1 MLALDRPLGVVADL
15 ALFGDHA
22 NADRVYY
29 IPTRP
34 RLARVGTG
42 SELSFV
48 KFRSSDAAEGG
59 VGLLSFTTELV
70 ATDEQLERAKD
81 HLVDQGVSQPVL
93 AQVPWLSGKAFFAAA
108 LEEGDGFVEKLL
120 GEITPDLVAANRATF
135 SILLGEE
142 GARLVEALLDVEG
155 PNPLGVRYELEY
167 AGLRPAFDVR
177 LRADYSRVYEEL
189 SWGFEIGVAYDGVG
203 VRAGVESA
211 TQKLVESGAIQVEVL
226 HFTDDADLQGRVDQA
241 IQWFQDKILEDFFES
256 SIQPPARENLLQ
268 RAIDAATALGAAS
281 LDEALADDSIASRL
295 AEELGISTDFL
306 GALGQ
311 GAGGQGGASA
321 SESSFALKLQFT
333 YRDIKQE
340 ELKTI
345 TLDWSE
351 ARAERRTAAPQGLLS
366 NFGAAPQI
374 IEAEDSGEFWD
385 RLEVTVRPLGDFE
398 TLGVDRLVVQI
409 AYPDEDAPRTAMS
422 PPATFE
428 AGQSDPKKFAAWTD
442 GGPLSYRTN
451 TEVHFRDDGPWPG
464 PPVFVSPWATRQSLD
479 LAVHPLSEVPRL
491 EIELSPGTVDF
502 AETTQVQVDLRIE
515 GHPVATHM
523 LTEAEPTATFRRRF
537 EAAEG
542 DDEPGDE
549 EIADSP
555 STPLVEARMT
565 WFLSDGGRVE
575 GDWSLVEGTTL
586 LVHGPW
592 RSRRTTRVFPLLP
605 DDFIEALVTLT
616 LSDGGR
622 SRDAELRFQPG
633 ERRTKAVTLPSL
645 EEEPPPVQV
654 NVLVIRGDG
663 SVFTGQPFETSD
675 PVVMVRDR
683 EGDHRQVGVR
693 LLAGQQLADHG
704 LMAVQVQ
711 LLGDGDEVL
720 DAVVFTESQR
730 EPGILLAP
738 IGEDGAATVRYR
750 VVRYAPNG
758 SAASGEVEETTAAE
772 LLVPA
777 VAPA

>member
-1 MLALDRPLGVVADL
+1 MLALDRPLGVVAGL

-22 NADRVYY
+22 DEDRVYY

-34 RLARVGTG
+34 RLARVGSG
-42 SELSFV
+42 NELSFV
-48 KFRSSDAAEGG
+48 KFRPSDATEEG

-70 ATDEQLERAKD
+70 ATDEQLELVAD

-120 GEITPDLVAANRATF
+120 GEITPDLVAGNRATF
-135 SILLGEE
+135 SVLLGEE

-167 AGLRPAFDVR
+167 AGLQPALDVR

-189 SWGFEIGVAYDGVG
+189 SWGFEIGVAYEGVG

-226 HFTDDADLQGRVDQA
+226 HFTDDADLQQRVDQA

-281 LDEALADDSIASRL
+281 LDEALADDTIAGRL
-295 AEELGISTDFL
+295 AEELGISTDLL

-311 GAGGQGGASA
+311 GGGGQGGASA
-321 SESSFALKLQFT
+321 SESTFALKLQFT

-366 NFGAAPQI
+366 NFGVAPQI
-374 IEAEDSGEFWD
+374 VEAEDSGDFWD
-385 RLEVTVRPLGDFE
+385 RLEVNVRPLGEF
-398 TLGVDRLVVQI
+398 TSLGVERLVVQI
-409 AYPDEDAPRTAMS
+409 AYPDEDAPQTTMS

-428 AGQSDPKKFAAWTD
+428 SGQSDPKRFAAWTN
-442 GGPLSYRTN
+442 GGPLRYRTN

-464 PPVFVSPWATRQSLD
+464 PPVFVSPWVTRDSLE

-491 EIELSPGTVDF
+491 EIEVSPGTVQF
-502 AETTQVQVDLRIE
+502 AETPQVQVDLRID
-515 GHPVATHM
+515 GDPAATHM
-523 LTEAEPTATFRRRF
+523 LTESEPTATFRRRI
-537 EAAEG
+537 ETV
-542 DDEPGDE
+542 EPGAE
-549 EIADSP
+549 EAEDARP
-555 STPLVEARMT
+555 TPLVEARMT

-575 GDWSLVEGTTL
+575 GDWNPVEGTTL
-586 LVHGPW
+586 LVHNPW
-592 RSRRTTRVFPLLP
+592 RSHRTTRVFPLLP
-605 DDFIEALVTLT
+605 DDFIEALVTLS
-616 LSDGGR
+616 LSEGGR

-663 SVFTGQPFETSD
+663 SVFSGQPFETSD

-683 EGDHRQVGVR
+683 DGDHRQVGVR

-711 LLGDGDEVL
+711 LLGDGDETL

-738 IGEDGAATVRYR
+738 VGEDGAATVRYR
-750 VVRYAPNG
+750 VVRFALNG
-758 SAASGEVEETTAAE
+758 SAASGEVKESNESE

-777 VAPA
+777 VAPG